1 MDIRRAEERQHTR
14 RQQRATR
21 SQPYRHRRAHHALCR
36 ESVAETF
43 RGGGAQ
49 QLSKTNGLEG
59 AGKRGA
65 ERDKRHTCSVL
76 KALPGMHFGEKE
88 EKGSGE

>member
-1 MDIRRAEERQHTR
+1 
-14 RQQRATR
+14 
-21 SQPYRHRRAHHALCR
+21 
-36 ESVAETF
+36 
-43 RGGGAQ
+43 
-49 QLSKTNGLEG
+49 LEG